1 MDIAQIKERI
11 SSIQSLPLD
20 SHIGEYEEIHT
31 VLERALSTVEG
42 L

>member
-11 SSIQSLPLD
+11 ANIQSLPLD
-20 SHIGEYEEIHT
+20 SHIAEYEEIHSA
-31 VLERALSTVEG
+31 LEGALSTVEG